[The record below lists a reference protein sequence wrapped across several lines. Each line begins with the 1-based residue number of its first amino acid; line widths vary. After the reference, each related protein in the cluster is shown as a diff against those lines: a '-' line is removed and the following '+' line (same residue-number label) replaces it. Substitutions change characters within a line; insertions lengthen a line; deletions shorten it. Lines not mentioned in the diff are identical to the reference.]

1 METGKSR
8 GKVKFGPFVADLAAG
23 ELLKKGKRVKIQ
35 QQPMQV
41 LEALL
46 ENPRQVVTREELR
59 TRVWPGDTFVDFEH
73 SLNTAVKKLRAA
85 LGDSAGR
92 PKYVETLP
100 RRGYR
105 FLAAVEMSEEAL
117 PVAAVK
123 RSGKDAGKIFAVH
136 AEEGLEFVVAP
147 TDTKSFE
154 EWHRLKALAD
164 DVGISM
170 MITEQRLL
178 LVQTGHSVRV
188 LSTNGVAGYC
198 EARILEGEHYGKM
211 AMLPRKNLR
220 ALEEERKSAR
230 RSA

>member
-1 METGKSR
+1 MEPGKVHS
-8 GKVKFGPFVADLAAG
+8 KVKFGPFVADLAAG
-23 ELLKKGKRVKIQ
+23 ELLKKGKRVKVQ

-46 ENPRQVVTREELR
+46 EKPRQVVTREELR
-59 TRVWPGDTFVDFEH
+59 TRVWPEDTFVDFEH
-73 SLNTAVKKLRAA
+73 SLNTAIKKLRAA
-85 LGDSAGR
+85 LGDSPGR

-105 FLAAVEMSEEAL
+105 FLAAVETSDEVV
-117 PVAAVK
+117 PVVTK
-123 RSGKDAGKIFAVH
+123 LGGKDVGKIFAVQT
-136 AEEGLEFVVAP
+136 EEGLEFVVAP
-147 TDTKSFE
+147 MDVKSYE
-154 EWHRLKALAD
+154 EWNRLKALTD

-188 LSTNGVAGYC
+188 LSTEGVAGWC
-198 EARILEGEHYGKM
+198 EARILEGEHYGKT
-211 AMLPRKNLR
+211 AMLPRRNLR
-220 ALEEERKSAR
+220 ADEAERKSAG